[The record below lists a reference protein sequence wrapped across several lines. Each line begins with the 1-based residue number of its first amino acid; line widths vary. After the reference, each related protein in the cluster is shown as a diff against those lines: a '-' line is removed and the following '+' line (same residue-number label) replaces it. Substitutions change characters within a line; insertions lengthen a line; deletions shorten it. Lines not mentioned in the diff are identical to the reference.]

1 MQPRMPHPVL
11 CQSLKGY
18 LTWKFNL
25 TKSTVI
31 PLQTLHLRKA
41 SSVSDIL
48 NFIADGTKKKTSLA
62 PKHMPPVEILFLE
75 PYATSSKQT
84 NKQTKVIFYY
94 SLLLQD
100 FSKYLIL
107 ISKKPE
113 SCWLAMSAVYKE
125 APGTGLGAAGGA
137 GTGCGDVPVTG

>member
-1 MQPRMPHPVL
+1 
-11 CQSLKGY
+11 
-18 LTWKFNL
+18 
-25 TKSTVI
+25 
-31 PLQTLHLRKA
+31 
-41 SSVSDIL
+41 
-48 NFIADGTKKKTSLA
+48 
-62 PKHMPPVEILFLE
+62 MPPVEIGFLE
-75 PYATSSKQT
+75 PYASKQT
-84 NKQTKVIFYY
+84 NRKGYFYY

-137 GTGCGDVPVTG
+137 GTGRGDVPVTG